1 MATCAL
7 LRTDALQLTSREH
20 RTDFGMAQL
29 FHPSINTIS
38 RVSIFGAVIAAI
50 ALWWLLAEINHSS
63 YVTQQGVARTQDI
76 PFSHKH
82 HVSGLGL
89 DCRYCHTSVET
100 SAFAGIPATK
110 ICMTCHSQVWSDSAM
125 LEPVRAS
132 YRSGEA
138 LVWRRV
144 YDLPDY
150 VYFNHSI
157 HVKKGIG
164 CVSCHGEVGQM
175 PLVWQAVTL
184 QMDWCLDCHRA
195 PQKYVRPRSAV
206 FKMDWTP
213 PTYHVALGE
222 QLVREYH
229 IESLISCSVCHR

>member
-1 MATCAL
+1 
-7 LRTDALQLTSREH
+7 
-20 RTDFGMAQL
+20 MAQL
-29 FHPSINTIS
+29 FHPSINTLS
-38 RVSIFGAVIAAI
+38 RLSIFGAVIVAI
-50 ALWWLLAEINHSS
+50 VLWWLLAKINHSS
-63 YVTQQGVARTQDI
+63 YVTQLGVARTQTV

-100 SAFAGIPATK
+100 SAFAGIPSTK
-110 ICMTCHSQVWSDSAM
+110 TCMTCHSQIWSDSPM

-132 YRSGEA
+132 YRTGEA
-138 LVWRRV
+138 LVWKRV

-164 CVSCHGEVGQM
+164 CVSCHGDVSQM
-175 PLVWQAVTL
+175 PLVWQASTL

-195 PQKYVRPRSAV
+195 PEKFVRPRSAV
-206 FKMDWTP
+206 FKMDWRP
-213 PTYHVALGE
+213 PTYQVALGE

-229 IESLISCSVCHR
+229 IQSLISCSVCHR